1 MKYAQRIVLKNGKE
15 ALIRNGVAADG
26 AAVYAVFQQTHA
38 ETDYL
43 LTYPDENRFV
53 PALEAQFLE
62 EKTKSANETELIAI
76 MDGKIVGTAGIES
89 VGKKDKV
96 KHRAEFGISVLKE
109 YWGLGLGK
117 ALTVACI
124 QCAKDAE
131 YKQLELNAVSENDR
145 ALSLYRSL
153 GFEEFGRNPCGFR
166 SRTSG
171 YQELVYMLL
180 RL

>member
-1 MKYAQRIVLKNGKE
+1 MKYEQWIVLKNGKE

-26 AAVYAVFQQTHA
+26 PAVYEVFNLTHA

-43 LTYPDENRFV
+43 LSYPDENSFD
-53 PALEAQFLE
+53 PEQEARFLE
-62 EKTKSANETELIAI
+62 EQTKSENETELIAI
-76 MDGKIVGTAGIES
+76 IDGKVVGTAGIES
-89 VGKKDKV
+89 VGKKYKV

-117 ALTVACI
+117 ALTKACI
-124 QCAKDAE
+124 RCAKDAG
-131 YKQLELNAVSENDR
+131 YNQLELNAVAENDR

-153 GFEEFGRNPCGFR
+153 GFEEFGRNPSGFR